1 MKHSLISAFAV
12 CMAMSAA
19 LGEMRVGDTEP
30 SLMMPDNASFAFAD
44 DGNFLVDG
52 EPRFLIGNLY
62 YCHYGTNEMKKGSG
76 YGKEHAWIY
85 EGMPDRAYLQRLGFD
100 TSGGEVSSTWLGTY
114 RNPRK
119 YYPARNCVEWAVASN
134 YWHSGLPMVVD
145 LTCATWSHG
154 GMKYVKGSKPDESA
168 FVDDCHFIYYSLVTQ
183 EGRDLWREFWRSGAE
198 ELKAHGAKPYVYE
211 LFNEPSYHDK
221 SPAARKAF
229 ASFLSQIWKGDA
241 NAMDGAW
248 RTSYCS
254 FEAAA
259 AFKSPEE
266 SAGLSVAWHKFRE
279 KVFQSGIKLGIKTIR
294 EVDPSARF
302 CFQPMSHL
310 HNVVATVEAYNLC
323 EVSMMPTGGGSLYTD
338 TIIRALSDGKPMID
352 GETYLRRTRTSH
364 RAKLLLEW
372 ARCLNA
378 SYYFKWERRLKE
390 AGKKNQDEGLK
401 RLGEKY
407 PWLGLNPAF
416 VAPEELVG
424 IMNAKR
430 DIFAMQDLF
439 APRMRGI
446 CEAQRVAL
454 LFSMPT
460 HRLPSTPL
468 RKCAS
473 FGETCFNALAV
484 DAHLPVDAVFEE
496 QLDTDRLGRYQI
508 LVAAGVDAVYE
519 DTPAKLAQWV
529 RHGGTLILAHEALG
543 HDEWGNVRGVSS
555 ENFPGITLGERIEG
569 GAKRFSF
576 SGAEYEA
583 VAYRQ
588 CNFARGAGW
597 ETLCAFPDGHAAVA
611 RRKFG
616 KGEIYYIGARFPKRG
631 DEGRLIA
638 SISSKLGVVPT
649 CSTLDWATGAPVD
662 GIEVHAARL
671 PNGDTGFFAMN
682 TTLAPIALRF
692 IPGKGFAS
700 HTLLDVST
708 RTILGRDADGAAILA
723 LRPDDPVVLRGAAS
737 AQRIAKSLEGAPKAW
752 NAKGEGFSCGSYER
766 DFAQIPSFLASS
778 GVASTKTF
786 PADPSR
792 ISHVDLR
799 DVANVRLGGML
810 ADPPWGTQN
819 CAGVPFNL
827 IRHDQN
833 KGCSALA
840 MPGRNGNPATVSVNL
855 RSGALYFLHAG
866 EGVKPGNAI
875 VYTIRYSDGTAHEY
889 EAQVHRDFGDVA
901 IALPSPLPESL
912 ECSPGWLDRRR
923 RGLWVSKWVNPYP
936 EKALSAIEISAK
948 GDFTAVVAAISSES
962 STLECSAASYDTK
975 PKFRP
980 WSGVKAGYS
989 EVTGDIRI
997 DFGESVNWSGLNV
1010 DWKGAPAIPEAPAA
1024 DLEFF
1029 LVTDGEPPDEL
1040 QLRIGGGRFHV
1051 LAAYMRRIG
1060 CGRWRVAVPIE
1071 YAKDRR
1077 IDSIGIQR
1085 RGNGKP
1091 GCAKVIT
1098 LKDLRITWRMERD
1111 NPLELRRFAP
1121 TATEEARPVWRDG
1134 GLEIAVAD
1142 NNKHWAAMHMWL
1154 DEPMDVKASSGLSN
1168 LVFEVNSGRT
1178 PLGVFGTGRQR
1189 LRVEAIF
1196 KTGAGKE
1203 LRVKMSDKTKTE
1215 SGAIDDDPWTWQTVR
1230 IPFSAQIPPEAAV
1243 LSRFVMKLLDMP
1255 QDCRSGIVFRN
1266 FRFEAESN

>member
-1 MKHSLISAFAV
+1 
-12 CMAMSAA
+12 MALPAA
-19 LGEMRVGDTEP
+19 LGEMRVGDVEP
-30 SLMMPDNASFAFAD
+30 SLMMPDNASFSFAD

-52 EPRFLIGNLY
+52 KPRFLIGNLY
-62 YCHYGTNEMKKGSG
+62 YCHYGTNEMKRGFG

-85 EGMPDRAYLQRLGFD
+85 EGMPDRTYLQRLGFD
-100 TSGGEVSSTWLGTY
+100 TSGGEASSTWLGKY
-114 RNPRK
+114 RNPRRC
-119 YYPARNCVEWAVASN
+119 YQARNCVEWGVASN
-134 YWHSGLPMVVD
+134 YWHSGLPMVMD

-154 GMKYVKGSKPDESA
+154 GMKYIEGRRPDKSA

-183 EGRDLWREFWRSGAE
+183 EGRDLWRDFFRSCAE

-221 SPAARKAF
+221 SPAARKVF

-241 NAMDGAW
+241 NAMDRAW
-248 RTSYCS
+248 STSYGS
-254 FEAAA
+254 FEGAA

-266 SAGLSVAWHKFRE
+266 SAGLAVAWHKFRE
-279 KVFQSGIKLGIKTIR
+279 RVFQSGIKLGIKTIR

-310 HNVVATVEAYNLC
+310 HNVVATVDAYNLC

-390 AGKKNQDEGLK
+390 VGEKNPDEGLK
-401 RLGEKY
+401 RLGERY

-446 CEAQRVAL
+446 PEAQRLAL

-460 HRLPSTPL
+460 HRLPSTPS

-473 FGETCFNALAV
+473 YGETCFNALAV

-496 QLDTDRLGRYQI
+496 QLNTGRLGRYRI

-519 DTPAKLAQWV
+519 DTPARLAQWV

-543 HDEWGNVRGVSS
+543 LDEWGNARDASG
-555 ENFPGITLGERIEG
+555 EDFPGITLGARIEG
-569 GAKRFSF
+569 GMKRFSF
-576 SGAEYEA
+576 AGAEYEA

-588 CNFARGAGW
+588 CSFARDAGW
-597 ETLCAFPDGHAAVA
+597 ETLSAFPDGHAAVA
-611 RRKFG
+611 RRRFG
-616 KGEIYYIGARFPKRG
+616 KGEIYYVGPRFPKRG

-638 SISSKLGVVPT
+638 SISAKLGVAPT
-649 CSTLDWATGAPVD
+649 CSTLDWATGEPVD
-662 GIEVHAARL
+662 GIEAHAARL
-671 PNGDTGFFAMN
+671 PNGETGFFAMN

-700 HTLLDVST
+700 HSLLDVST
-708 RTILGRDADGAAILA
+708 RTVLGRDAGGAAILA

-737 AQRIAKSLEGAPKAW
+737 VQRIEKALAGAPKAW
-752 NAKGEGFSCGSYER
+752 NAKGDGFSRGSYEGDLAR
-766 DFAQIPSFLASS
+766 IPSFLASS
-778 GVASTKTF
+778 GAASTKPF
-786 PADPSR
+786 PANRSR

-799 DVANVRLGGML
+799 DVANVRLGDLL
-810 ADPPWGTQN
+810 ADPPWGVQD

-833 KGCSALA
+833 NGRSALA
-840 MPGRNGNPATVSVNL
+840 MPGGNGTPTTVSVSVNL

-866 EGVKPGNAI
+866 NGVKTGDAI
-875 VYTIRYSDGTAHEY
+875 AYTIRYSDGAVQEY
-889 EAQVHRDFGDVA
+889 VAQAHRDFGDIS

-912 ECSPGWLDRRR
+912 ECAPGWLDRRR
-923 RGLWVSKWVNPYP
+923 RGLWVSKWTNPYP
-936 EKALSAIEISAK
+936 EKTLSAVEIAGK
-948 GDFTAVVAAISSES
+948 GGFTAVVAAISSELPS
-962 STLECSAASYDTK
+962 PGCNAVDCRMK

-989 EVTGDIRI
+989 EETGEIRI
-997 DFGESVNWSGLNV
+997 DFGDSVRWSGVNI
-1010 DWKGAPAIPEAPAA
+1010 DWKSVPVVPDAPSS

-1029 LVTDGEPPDEL
+1029 LVTDGKMPDEL
-1040 QLRIGGGRFHV
+1040 QLRIGGGGFHI
-1051 LAAYMRRIG
+1051 LAPYMRRDG
-1060 CGRWRVAVPIE
+1060 CGRWRVAVPLE

-1077 IDSIGIQR
+1077 MDSIGIQR
-1085 RGNGKP
+1085 RGNGKSE
-1091 GCAKVIT
+1091 CAKTIT
-1098 LKDLRITWRMERD
+1098 LRDLRIAWRMERD

-1134 GLEIAVAD
+1134 GLELAVAD

-1154 DEPMDVKASSGLSN
+1154 DEPLNVKASSILSN

-1178 PLGVFGTGRQR
+1178 PLGAFGTGRQR

-1196 KTGAGKE
+1196 KTAAGKE

-1215 SGAIDDDPWTWQTVR
+1215 SGAVDDDPWTWQTVK
-1230 IPFSAQIPPEAAV
+1230 IPFSSHIPAEASL

-1255 QDCRSGIVFRN
+1255 QDGRSGLVFRN
-1266 FRFEAESN
+1266 FRFE